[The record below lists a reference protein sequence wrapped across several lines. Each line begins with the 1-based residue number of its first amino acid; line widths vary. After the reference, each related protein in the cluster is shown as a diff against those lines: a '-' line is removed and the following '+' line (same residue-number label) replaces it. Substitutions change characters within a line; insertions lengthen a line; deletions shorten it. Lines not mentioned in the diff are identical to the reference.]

1 MRYIKYLTSHQ
12 AHSQMDGAE
21 LGSKRVGSVKAAVNF
36 YDDKKPSSRTR
47 ELHRAR
53 RDIGRYK
60 ESKWTAESV
69 TAQAEPELSNAKK
82 TAEHLSSMIEES
94 SYKAKTQMIDVESLE
109 KRGKSQHGAIVV
121 AKRNENYEYA
131 QVMRELEYLKKELFK
146 LKLDVASVM
155 DQKSRAEKEI
165 EASNSKMLSCL
176 TTAEELRREIEEANE
191 EQVLAELA
199 RIEASKELADIEA
212 QREKEANQFS
222 FNLEIARRK
231 LKEAIEEIDES
242 KELEMK
248 LAVTISDV
256 DFLQNELKSVKDMN
270 KRVQGDG
277 SVKQLEG
284 IFRKGEESEYS
295 IVLQTIT
302 EELEA
307 ARKELALVREEGFQ
321 FMASMDVIRN
331 ELKHVTAETD
341 RLKKKEGKVD
351 STVQNLNSKI
361 LRAKSKLEAV
371 SAAEE
376 KVRSIVMSLS
386 HTLEKLKTE
395 TADAKKENEDVSQ
408 EVAASKEEIQKVEF
422 EIDMTEE
429 RLQGIMQELEVAK
442 ASEALAL
449 EKLKT
454 LTETT
459 MRERALTTQ
468 HSSMITISKFE
479 YEYLTNHAASAQ
491 EIADKKVA
499 AAEAWIE
506 ALKASEKEILMET
519 KIAQRELKETKLEQ
533 EQEVYT
539 KEKMLSRRVVS
550 SNEEFDNWPRKRE
563 KSSSKN
569 FQRAMSRKSI
579 KLNGTIT
586 PARGAKF
593 QKTASPA
600 ARHISP
606 FTIKKRKKFSP
617 ATLVN
622 KCLRPV
628 VRADV
633 DGLYKSI
640 VDLDEDYWTT
650 QEIKNKLVNP
660 VVAPQFKLSIQ
671 PLTIYHAPIPELFL
685 INSNYKIELTSWYL
699 TCTFRKVN
707 RGDET
712 WTTEELVDPIFELG
726 KSKGFVK
733 GPTMRMPT
741 DDLVVTPI
749 SITLDCFS
757 FTMLVQGISILQ
769 ASLTSTSAITTGRR
783 LGISSVT
790 GAHYSSINFPLIDT
804 KNEEEFR
811 TREVQLGSHTVSSHG
826 YAVART
832 HKHDWLILLL
842 LVLIVIGLYVI
853 HPFHR
858 FVGKDMMTDLKYPLK
873 IFTEAIKNAVGRP
886 RPDFFWRCFPDG
898 KDVYD
903 KWGDVICHG
912 DKKVIKEGYKR
923 SFAGLGFL
931 SLYLSGKIKAFD
943 RKGHVAKLCIV
954 FMPLLFASLIG
965 ISRVDDYWHHWQD
978 VFAGGLLGLTVAT
991 FCYLQF
997 FPPPYHSEGWGPYA
1011 YFRMLEES
1019 RGMTQ
1024 VPTVQN
1030 SGQELLAEAQVESQ
1044 EEQGLHGCMGLT
1056 LSRDHNATFDDV
1068 ESGRG

>member
-1 MRYIKYLTSHQ
+1 
-12 AHSQMDGAE
+12 MDGAE

-82 TAEHLSSMIEES
+82 TAKHLSSMIEES

-256 DFLQNELKSVKDMN
+256 DFLQNELKSVQDMD

-442 ASEALAL
+442 ASEAVAL

-550 SNEEFDNWPRKRE
+550 SSEEFDNWPRKRE

-606 FTIKKRKKFSP
+606 FTIKKRKK
-617 ATLVN
+617 
-622 KCLRPV
+622 
-628 VRADV
+628 
-633 DGLYKSI
+633 
-640 VDLDEDYWTT
+640 
-650 QEIKNKLVNP
+650 
-660 VVAPQFKLSIQ
+660 
-671 PLTIYHAPIPELFL
+671 
-685 INSNYKIELTSWYL
+685 
-699 TCTFRKVN
+699 
-707 RGDET
+707 
-712 WTTEELVDPIFELG
+712 
-726 KSKGFVK
+726 
-733 GPTMRMPT
+733 
-741 DDLVVTPI
+741 
-749 SITLDCFS
+749 
-757 FTMLVQGISILQ
+757 GISILQ

-873 IFTEAIKNAVGRP
+873 SNTVPVWAVPIYAGLLPIVIFVVVYIQRRDVYDLHHAVLVFTEAIKNAVGRP

-912 DKKVIKEGYKR
+912 DKKVIKEGYKSFPSGHTSW

>member
-1 MRYIKYLTSHQ
+1 
-12 AHSQMDGAE
+12 MDGVK
-21 LGSKRVGSVKAAVNF
+21 LGSKRVGSVNAAVNF
-36 YDDKKPSSRTR
+36 YDDKKPSSRTK

-60 ESKWTAESV
+60 ESKWTAESAK
-69 TAQAEPELSNAKK
+69 AQAESELSNAKK
-82 TAEHLSSMIEES
+82 TANHLSSMIEES
-94 SYKAKTQMIDVESLE
+94 NYKAKTQMRDVERLE
-109 KRGKSQHGAIVV
+109 KWGKGQHGTIVV
-121 AKRNENYEYA
+121 AKRNENFEYA

-146 LKLDVASVM
+146 LKLDVAYVM
-155 DQKSRAEKEI
+155 EQKSRAEKEI

-199 RIEASKELADIEA
+199 RIEASKELTDIET
-212 QREKEANQFS
+212 QRKQEANEFS
-222 FNLEIARRK
+222 FKLESTRRK

-256 DFLQNELKSVKDMN
+256 DFLQNELKSVKEMD

-277 SVKQLEG
+277 SAKQLEG
-284 IFRKGEESEYS
+284 RFKKGEESEDS

-321 FMASMDVIRN
+321 FMASLDVIRN

-351 STVQNLNSKI
+351 STVQNLNFKI

-376 KVRSIVMSLS
+376 KARSIVMSLS

-395 TADAKKENEDVSQ
+395 TEEAKKENEDVSQ
-408 EVAASKEEIQKVEF
+408 EVAATKEEIQKVELD
-422 EIDMTEE
+422 IDTTEE
-429 RLQGIMQELEVAK
+429 RLQGVMQELEVAK

-454 LTETT
+454 LTEST
-459 MRERALTTQ
+459 MRERALTAQ

-479 YEYLTNHAASAQ
+479 YEYLTNHAASAE

-519 KIAQRELKETKLEQ
+519 KIAQRELKESKLEQ
-533 EQEVYT
+533 ELEVYT
-539 KEKMLSRRVVS
+539 KEKMLSRRVS
-550 SNEEFDNWPRKRE
+550 SSEELDNWPRKRE

-569 FQRAMSRKSI
+569 FQRALSRKSI

-606 FTIKKRKKFSP
+606 FTIKKRKK
-617 ATLVN
+617 
-622 KCLRPV
+622 
-628 VRADV
+628 
-633 DGLYKSI
+633 
-640 VDLDEDYWTT
+640 
-650 QEIKNKLVNP
+650 
-660 VVAPQFKLSIQ
+660 
-671 PLTIYHAPIPELFL
+671 
-685 INSNYKIELTSWYL
+685 
-699 TCTFRKVN
+699 
-707 RGDET
+707 
-712 WTTEELVDPIFELG
+712 
-726 KSKGFVK
+726 
-733 GPTMRMPT
+733 
-741 DDLVVTPI
+741 
-749 SITLDCFS
+749 
-757 FTMLVQGISILQ
+757 
-769 ASLTSTSAITTGRR
+769 
-783 LGISSVT
+783 
-790 GAHYSSINFPLIDT
+790 
-804 KNEEEFR
+804 EFR

-842 LVLIVIGLYVI
+842 LVLIVISLYII

-873 IFTEAIKNAVGRP
+873 SNTVPAWAIPIYAILLPIVIFLGVYIRRRDVYDLHHAVLGLLFSVLITAVFTEAIKNAVGRP

-912 DKKVIKEGYKR
+912 DQKVIKEGYK
-923 SFAGLGFL
+923 SFPSGHTSGSFSGLGFL

-954 FMPLLFASLIG
+954 FLPLLVASLVG

-978 VFAGGLLGLTVAT
+978 VFAGGLLGWSILSISII
-991 FCYLQF
+991 F
-997 FPPPYHSEGWGPYA
+997 FS
-1011 YFRMLEES
+1011 S
-1019 RGMTQ
+1019 
-1024 VPTVQN
+1024 
-1030 SGQELLAEAQVESQ
+1030 S
-1044 EEQGLHGCMGLT
+1044 
-1056 LSRDHNATFDDV
+1056 LSF
-1068 ESGRG
+1068 

>member
-1 MRYIKYLTSHQ
+1 
-12 AHSQMDGAE
+12 MDGAE

-550 SNEEFDNWPRKRE
+550 SSEEFDNWPRKRE

-606 FTIKKRKKFSP
+606 FTIKKRKK
-617 ATLVN
+617 
-622 KCLRPV
+622 
-628 VRADV
+628 
-633 DGLYKSI
+633 
-640 VDLDEDYWTT
+640 
-650 QEIKNKLVNP
+650 
-660 VVAPQFKLSIQ
+660 
-671 PLTIYHAPIPELFL
+671 
-685 INSNYKIELTSWYL
+685 
-699 TCTFRKVN
+699 
-707 RGDET
+707 
-712 WTTEELVDPIFELG
+712 
-726 KSKGFVK
+726 
-733 GPTMRMPT
+733 
-741 DDLVVTPI
+741 
-749 SITLDCFS
+749 
-757 FTMLVQGISILQ
+757 
-769 ASLTSTSAITTGRR
+769 
-783 LGISSVT
+783 
-790 GAHYSSINFPLIDT
+790 
-804 KNEEEFR
+804 EFR

-873 IFTEAIKNAVGRP
+873 SNTVPVWAVPIYAGLLPIVIFVVVYIQRRDVYDLHHAVLCLLFSILITSVFTEAIKNAVGRP

-912 DKKVIKEGYKR
+912 DKKVIKEGYKSFPSGHTSW

-978 VFAGGLLGLTVAT
+978 VFAGGLLGWCILTIT
-991 FCYLQF
+991 ISF
-997 FPPPYHSEGWGPYA
+997 FS
-1011 YFRMLEES
+1011 S
-1019 RGMTQ
+1019 
-1024 VPTVQN
+1024 
-1030 SGQELLAEAQVESQ
+1030 S
-1044 EEQGLHGCMGLT
+1044 
-1056 LSRDHNATFDDV
+1056 LSF
-1068 ESGRG
+1068 

>member
-1 MRYIKYLTSHQ
+1 
-12 AHSQMDGAE
+12 MDGAE

-36 YDDKKPSSRTR
+36 YDDKPSSRTR

-550 SNEEFDNWPRKRE
+550 SSEEFDNWPRKRE

-633 DGLYKSI
+633 DGLYKS
-640 VDLDEDYWTT
+640 
-650 QEIKNKLVNP
+650 
-660 VVAPQFKLSIQ
+660 
-671 PLTIYHAPIPELFL
+671 
-685 INSNYKIELTSWYL
+685 
-699 TCTFRKVN
+699 
-707 RGDET
+707 
-712 WTTEELVDPIFELG
+712 
-726 KSKGFVK
+726 
-733 GPTMRMPT
+733 
-741 DDLVVTPI
+741 
-749 SITLDCFS
+749 
-757 FTMLVQGISILQ
+757 
-769 ASLTSTSAITTGRR
+769 RR

-873 IFTEAIKNAVGRP
+873 SNTVPVWAVPIYAGLLPIVIFVVVYIQRRDVYDLHHAVLLGRP

-912 DKKVIKEGYKR
+912 DKKVIKEGYKSFPSGHTSW

>member
-1 MRYIKYLTSHQ
+1 
-12 AHSQMDGAE
+12 MDGAE

-82 TAEHLSSMIEES
+82 TAKHLSSMIEES

-256 DFLQNELKSVKDMN
+256 DFLQNELKSVQDMD

-442 ASEALAL
+442 ASEAVAL

-550 SNEEFDNWPRKRE
+550 SSEEFDNWPRKRE

-606 FTIKKRKKFSP
+606 FTIKKRKK
-617 ATLVN
+617 
-622 KCLRPV
+622 
-628 VRADV
+628 
-633 DGLYKSI
+633 
-640 VDLDEDYWTT
+640 
-650 QEIKNKLVNP
+650 
-660 VVAPQFKLSIQ
+660 
-671 PLTIYHAPIPELFL
+671 
-685 INSNYKIELTSWYL
+685 
-699 TCTFRKVN
+699 
-707 RGDET
+707 
-712 WTTEELVDPIFELG
+712 
-726 KSKGFVK
+726 
-733 GPTMRMPT
+733 
-741 DDLVVTPI
+741 
-749 SITLDCFS
+749 
-757 FTMLVQGISILQ
+757 GISILQ

-873 IFTEAIKNAVGRP
+873 SNTVPVWAVPIYAGLLPIVIFVVVYIQRRDVYDLHHAVLVFTEAIKNAVGRP

>member
-1 MRYIKYLTSHQ
+1 
-12 AHSQMDGAE
+12 MDGAE

-256 DFLQNELKSVKDMN
+256 DFLQNELKSVKDMD

-550 SNEEFDNWPRKRE
+550 SSEEFDNWPRKRE

-606 FTIKKRKKFSP
+606 FTIKKRKK
-617 ATLVN
+617 
-622 KCLRPV
+622 
-628 VRADV
+628 
-633 DGLYKSI
+633 
-640 VDLDEDYWTT
+640 DL
-650 QEIKNKLVNP
+650 
-660 VVAPQFKLSIQ
+660 S
-671 PLTIYHAPIPELFL
+671 
-685 INSNYKIELTSWYL
+685 
-699 TCTFRKVN
+699 
-707 RGDET
+707 
-712 WTTEELVDPIFELG
+712 
-726 KSKGFVK
+726 
-733 GPTMRMPT
+733 
-741 DDLVVTPI
+741 
-749 SITLDCFS
+749 
-757 FTMLVQGISILQ
+757 
-769 ASLTSTSAITTGRR
+769 GRR

-873 IFTEAIKNAVGRP
+873 SNTVPVWAVP
-886 RPDFFWRCFPDG
+886 
-898 KDVYD
+898 VYD

-912 DKKVIKEGYKR
+912 DKKVIKEGYKSFPSGHTSW

-978 VFAGGLLGLTVAT
+978 VFAGGLL
-991 FCYLQF
+991 
-997 FPPPYHSEGWGPYA
+997 GWGPYA